1 MVLEGLYEKDA
12 KVVTQMMKNMKLK
25 KNFIINNDDPD
36 VVVSDDSDFVV
47 SDDSDDE
54 CVIQMQ
60 NIKLNNND
68 DPDVVVSDDS
78 DFVVSDDSDFVVS
91 DDSDDE
97 CVIQM
102 QNIKLNNKD
111 ESILILEHLNEII
124 KTLGDKIKENLDLL
138 IGWKQEVQLY
148 CVLKIYTTLG
158 VPPTSELI
166 QIQITP
172 YTSSIGSYTIKDK
185 KMLGSYTIKDKKLL
199 GILRLGIGH
208 YLISDSKGLPFQDS
222 DSFIDFMTHF
232 CGYSPEVLRDIL
244 GHNSR
249 NGK

>member
-1 MVLEGLYEKDA
+1 MLIKYKMVMEGLYETDA

-25 KNFIINNDDPD
+25 KNFLINNDDPD

-68 DPDVVVSDDS
+68 EPSP
-78 DFVVSDDSDFVVS
+78 
-91 DDSDDE
+91 
-97 CVIQM
+97 
-102 QNIKLNNKD
+102 
-111 ESILILEHLNEII
+111 ILVHLNEII

-138 IGWKQEVQLY
+138 IGWKQDVQLY

-158 VPPTSELI
+158 VPPSSELI
-166 QIQITP
+166 QIQIT
-172 YTSSIGSYTIKDK
+172 THRSSI
-185 KMLGSYTIKDKKLL
+185 GSYTIKDKKLL

>member
-1 MVLEGLYEKDA
+1 MLIKYKMDLEGLYETDA
-12 KVVTQMMKNMKLK
+12 KVVNQMMKNMKLK
-25 KNFIINNDDPD
+25 KNFLINNDDPD

-60 NIKLNNND
+60 NIKLNDND
-68 DPDVVVSDDS
+68 DPDV
-78 DFVVSDDSDFVVS
+78 VVSDDSDFVVS

-185 KMLGSYTIKDKKLL
+185 KMR

-244 GHNSR
+244 GHN
-249 NGK
+249 

>member
-1 MVLEGLYEKDA
+1 MVLEGLYETDA
-12 KVVTQMMKNMKLK
+12 KVVTQMMKNMKLN
-25 KNFIINNDDPD
+25 KNYLTNDDD
-36 VVVSDDSDFVV
+36 SDFVVSDDSNDDDSDFVV

-54 CVIQMQ
+54 CVIQ
-60 NIKLNNND
+60 I
-68 DPDVVVSDDS
+68 
-78 DFVVSDDSDFVVS
+78 
-91 DDSDDE
+91 
-97 CVIQM
+97 

-111 ESILILEHLNEII
+111 EPILILEHLNEII

-158 VPPTSELI
+158 VQPTSELI
-166 QIQITP
+166 KIQITP

-185 KMLGSYTIKDKKLL
+185 KML

-232 CGYSPEVLRDIL
+232 CGYSPEVLRNIL
-244 GHNSR
+244 VHNSR

>member
-1 MVLEGLYEKDA
+1 MLIKYKMVLEGLYETDA
-12 KVVTQMMKNMKLK
+12 KVVTQMMKNMKLN
-25 KNFIINNDDPD
+25 KNYLTNDDD
-36 VVVSDDSDFVV
+36 SDFVVSDDSNDDDSDFVV

-54 CVIQMQ
+54 CVIQ
-60 NIKLNNND
+60 I
-68 DPDVVVSDDS
+68 
-78 DFVVSDDSDFVVS
+78 
-91 DDSDDE
+91 
-97 CVIQM
+97 

-111 ESILILEHLNEII
+111 EPILILEHLNEII

-158 VPPTSELI
+158 VQPTSELI
-166 QIQITP
+166 KIQITP

-185 KMLGSYTIKDKKLL
+185 KML

-232 CGYSPEVLRDIL
+232 CGYSPEVLRNIL
-244 GHNSR
+244 VHNSR

>member
-1 MVLEGLYEKDA
+1 MVLEGLYETDA
-12 KVVTQMMKNMKLK
+12 KVVTQMMKNMKLN
-25 KNFIINNDDPD
+25 KNYLTNDDD
-36 VVVSDDSDFVV
+36 SDFVVSDDSNDDDSDFVV

-54 CVIQMQ
+54 CVIQMK

-68 DPDVVVSDDS
+68 EP
-78 DFVVSDDSDFVVS
+78 
-91 DDSDDE
+91 
-97 CVIQM
+97 
-102 QNIKLNNKD
+102 NP
-111 ESILILEHLNEII
+111 ILVHLNEII
-124 KTLGDKIKENLDLL
+124 KTLRDKIRENLDLL

-166 QIQITP
+166 KIKITP

-185 KMLGSYTIKDKKLL
+185 KIL

-208 YLISDSKGLPFQDS
+208 SLISDSKGLPFQDS
-222 DSFIDFMTHF
+222 DSFIDFITHF

-244 GHNSR
+244 G
-249 NGK
+249 G

>member
-1 MVLEGLYEKDA
+1 MYVRRKDKKGLYETDTEA
-12 KVVTQMMKNMKLK
+12 VTQMMQNMKVE
-25 KNFIINNDDPD
+25 KNVLINNDESDESD
-36 VVVSDDSDFVV
+36 VIISDDSDESDVVV

-54 CVIQMQ
+54 CVIQMMQ
-60 NIKLNNND
+60 NMKMKNMELGNVKD
-68 DPDVVVSDDS
+68 FEVSDD
-78 DFVVSDDSDFVVS
+78 
-91 DDSDDE
+91 DE
-97 CVIQM
+97 P
-102 QNIKLNNKD
+102 NP
-111 ESILILEHLNEII
+111 ILDHLNEII

-172 YTSSIGSYTIKDK
+172 HTRSI
-185 KMLGSYTIKDKKLL
+185 GSYTIKDKKLL

-208 YLISDSKGLPFQDS
+208 SLISDSKGLPFQDS
-222 DSFIDFMTHF
+222 DSFIDFITHF
-232 CGYSPEVLRDIL
+232 CGYSPDVLRDTL
-244 GHNSR
+244 VH